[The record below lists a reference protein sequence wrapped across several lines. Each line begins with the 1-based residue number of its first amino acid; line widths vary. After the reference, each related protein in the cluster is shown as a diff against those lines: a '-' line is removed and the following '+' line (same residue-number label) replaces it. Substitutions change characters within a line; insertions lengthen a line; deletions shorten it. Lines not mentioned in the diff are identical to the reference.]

1 MSDNGKFCCSNWLEA
16 SRHHPSCQ
24 RTYRSRAALTCK
36 QDTLVRRAHQM
47 LNAALYRR
55 TRVCVSRYMFRGL
68 GKLHYELQSVCL
80 SLNVFDAS
88 GPHCLPVTQQR
99 LCLES
104 PNLARAWTS
113 SEIKKVERQGHKDSL
128 FSFMCGR
135 KS

>member
-1 MSDNGKFCCSNWLEA
+1 
-16 SRHHPSCQ
+16 
-24 RTYRSRAALTCK
+24 
-36 QDTLVRRAHQM
+36 M

-80 SLNVFDAS
+80 SPNVFDAS